1 MVIKKQF
8 ADKFKPFIRPFLI
21 LCVIYLI
28 AYFAILRSNVYYL
41 DDNAR
46 VAGGYFDWE
55 NFSRHISNLVMGL
68 VNFGN
73 TALTDIAPI
82 PQLLTIALLS
92 ITALCA
98 IYILNNG
105 KITLPA
111 LIASLPLGLSP
122 WFLECISYR
131 FDSLTMAI
139 SVACMVIPFLWFKRR
154 IPFMIVT
161 FVCVLV
167 MLMTYQAASG
177 IFFCMG
183 IMTAFVLW
191 QRLEI
196 TAKSIYVRVG
206 LALSG
211 YIAAVVVF
219 RFFFYTEVLSYV
231 TTTIFPLQDM
241 SIGVIHN
248 LKQYVETVL
257 RDMTFLWKVFAT
269 LIAVACAIN
278 CLITTKRSR
287 ITTLIVGIVLTP
299 VLLIAVFGQ
308 YLLLT
313 APLFDLRALFSFGA
327 LISFIGIFTCYNINQ
342 KVALN
347 ALFIPGLLL
356 SLNLIVFS
364 NVYGNALA
372 EQFRYNNLIDAG
384 LAADINRTYPELNAQ
399 PVPLKYGV
407 QGTAGKSP
415 LVVNAIQPYPVIAR
429 LVPSERGSGWVWYWY
444 SFTAHNDLNLI
455 YDYAIREEDLELS
468 MDLDTAR
475 YTILSGDGVIFVR
488 FK

>member
-1 MVIKKQF
+1 MF
-8 ADKFKPFIRPFLI
+8 TNRLKPFAKPFFI

-41 DDNAR
+41 DDNGRIAE
-46 VAGGYFDWE
+46 GYLDWDWA
-55 NFSRHISNLVMGL
+55 FSRHISNLVMSIA
-68 VNFGN
+68 NFGN
-73 TALTDIAPI
+73 ETMTDIAPI
-82 PQLLTIALLS
+82 PQLLSIALLS

-98 IYILNNG
+98 IYILNDR

-122 WFLECISYR
+122 WFMECISFR
-131 FDSLTMAI
+131 LDSLSMSI
-139 SVACMVIPFLWFKRR
+139 SGLCMVIPFLWFKKR
-154 IPFMIVT
+154 IAFTGVT

-167 MLMTYQAASG
+167 MLMTYQASSG

-183 IMTAFVLW
+183 IMTVFVLW
-191 QRLEI
+191 QRRE
-196 TAKSIYVRVG
+196 TTVKSIFVNIG
-206 LALSG
+206 LALVG
-211 YIAAVVVF
+211 YIVALIVF
-219 RFFFYTEVLSYV
+219 RLFFYTELLTYA
-231 TTTIFPLQDM
+231 TTTVFAPQDM
-241 SIGVIHN
+241 LTGVVHN
-248 LKQYVETVL
+248 LKQYLKTVFD
-257 RDMTFLWKVFAT
+257 DMTFLWKVFVA

-278 CLITTKRSR
+278 CLRTTKRNR
-287 ITTLIVGIVLTP
+287 IATLIVGVVLAP
-299 VLLIAVFGQ
+299 VLLVAVFGQ

-313 APLFDLRALFSFGA
+313 IPLFSPRAIYSLGA
-327 LISFIGIFTCYNINQ
+327 LIAFISIFACYNISQ
-342 KVALN
+342 KIVLN
-347 ALFIPGLLL
+347 SLFIPGLLL